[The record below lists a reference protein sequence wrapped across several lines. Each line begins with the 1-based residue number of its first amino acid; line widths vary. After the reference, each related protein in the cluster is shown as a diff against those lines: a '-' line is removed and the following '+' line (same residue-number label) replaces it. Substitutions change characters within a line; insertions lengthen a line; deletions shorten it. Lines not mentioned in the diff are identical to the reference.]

1 MYRNAVIRTGSNSGI
16 PGNQNVHRAQTTL
29 WWLGGSG
36 SCQGWATTTLAVSPQ
51 AADAPNCH
59 PSEPPGRHVQGSK
72 RRTLQV
78 SQLDHPKQRQEKW
91 KTSPRNREKKAS
103 PGLNKAT
110 PSALNCPSWQ
120 ADAEELLELE
130 RTDPELPIPGARFGR
145 LGPDLALSGGRPR
158 WRSCAGHRPLGFPKP
173 PCSP

>member
-1 MYRNAVIRTGSNSGI
+1 M
-16 PGNQNVHRAQTTL
+16 
-29 WWLGGSG
+29 
-36 SCQGWATTTLAVSPQ
+36 SPQ

-59 PSEPPGRHVQGSK
+59 PSEPPWRHVQGSK

-78 SQLDHPKQRQEKW
+78 NQLDHPKERQEKW
-91 KTSPRNREKKAS
+91 KTRPRLPVIEKKKAS
-103 PGLNKAT
+103 PGLNKATLIGT

-130 RTDPELPIPGARFGR
+130 RTDPELIIPGARFGR

-158 WRSCAGHRPLGFPKP
+158 WRSCAGHRPLGFSKP
-173 PCSP
+173 LCSP

>member
-1 MYRNAVIRTGSNSGI
+1 M
-16 PGNQNVHRAQTTL
+16 
-29 WWLGGSG
+29 
-36 SCQGWATTTLAVSPQ
+36 SPQ

-59 PSEPPGRHVQGSK
+59 PSEPPWRHVQGSK

-91 KTSPRNREKKAS
+91 KTSPRLPLIEKKKAS
-103 PGLNKAT
+103 PGLNKATLIGT